1 MRLARRAVPSGSL
14 VVDRSMPAATR
25 PQDHCPCAATRV
37 CVCCLG
43 QTKEGPL
50 TRAPAP
56 CLPRAL
62 IPQAFDRHMNMI
74 LENVKEMWTEVSGRG
89 KGAKKSKPVAKDR
102 FIPKLFLRGDMVILV
117 LKNPV

>member
-1 MRLARRAVPSGSL
+1 MRTWKCTQVHHGVATALGLLTDSL
-14 VVDRSMPAATR
+14 KQIIR
-25 PQDHCPCAATRV
+25 
-37 CVCCLG
+37 
-43 QTKEGPL
+43 